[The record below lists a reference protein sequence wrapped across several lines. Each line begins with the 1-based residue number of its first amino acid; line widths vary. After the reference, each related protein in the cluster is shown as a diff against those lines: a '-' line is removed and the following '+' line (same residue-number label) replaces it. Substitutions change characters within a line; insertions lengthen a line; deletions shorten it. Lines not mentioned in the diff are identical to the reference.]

1 MERARNQR
9 HLSCGA
15 GCRVSD
21 VHVEN
26 LRDVSGQVTNVKRR
40 ENVLGE
46 ENMKGWGFL
55 WDKRYCERWRRCVWG
70 SRWCKSVR
78 IIVVMET
85 MSKSVPMFSGEEGS
99 VKKCGKVCQKEF
111 SVEERGNVCE

>member
-1 MERARNQR
+1 M
-9 HLSCGA
+9 
-15 GCRVSD
+15 
-21 VHVEN
+21 
-26 LRDVSGQVTNVKRR
+26 
-40 ENVLGE
+40 
-46 ENMKGWGFL
+46 
-55 WDKRYCERWRRCVWG
+55 WG